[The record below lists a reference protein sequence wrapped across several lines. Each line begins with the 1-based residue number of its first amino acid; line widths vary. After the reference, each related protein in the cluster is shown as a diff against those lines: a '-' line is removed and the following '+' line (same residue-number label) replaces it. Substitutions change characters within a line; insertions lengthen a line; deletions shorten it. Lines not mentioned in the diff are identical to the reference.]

1 MKRLRLGAVLH
12 FIIAIG
18 HLGCL
23 FALDEAFD
31 AYGIKDVMHN
41 MVFGHV
47 WMLYALTI
55 CLALAFVLA
64 GLYALSATGDICRL
78 PLTRTAI
85 IVIIVLYSLRAL
97 AGGWACVMDFRWLL
111 IYSSVI
117 PAFIA
122 WCYYPGLKIIVME
135 ISNWFKGFEK
145 GIARLSPE
153 ERSAFF
159 SECGKNCVNGG
170 TLSVYKKLYEDAKG
184 NMDVFFQMANDLPG
198 VKGEVVEKGHVYRL
212 IFLKCTCELCKKGY
226 VTTPLLCECSRQSV
240 IYSLHSLWKDKNF
253 TVTLCHSILGGGTDC
268 EMRIEV
274 DK

>member
-1 MKRLRLGAVLH
+1 
-12 FIIAIG
+12 
-18 HLGCL
+18 
-23 FALDEAFD
+23 
-31 AYGIKDVMHN
+31 
-41 MVFGHV
+41 
-47 WMLYALTI
+47 
-55 CLALAFVLA
+55 
-64 GLYALSATGDICRL
+64 
-78 PLTRTAI
+78 
-85 IVIIVLYSLRAL
+85 
-97 AGGWACVMDFRWLL
+97 
-111 IYSSVI
+111 
-117 PAFIA
+117 
-122 WCYYPGLKIIVME
+122 ME

-240 IYSLHSLWKDKNF
+240 IYSLRSLWKDRNF
-253 TVTLCHSILGGGTDC
+253 TVTLCHSILCDLFAAQFVERQELHRNALSFHLGWWDRLRNENRG
-268 EMRIEV
+268 R
-274 DK
+274 